1 MKQTKNIAV
10 KTRALAE
17 MFRCNEMLLDVLE
30 RTDVDKPFQ
39 IVLDYDPKQSDA
51 TVKKYYFTTQKEKM
65 MEPVKSIALQTE
77 ILAYALQSNKILF
90 DMLKLSDVDE
100 LFQIVLDYDPEQ
112 LNATIKKYYPMEEV
126 ENDKRE

>member
-1 MKQTKNIAV
+1 MEQTKNITV

-17 MFRCNEMLLDVLE
+17 MFQCNKMLLDVLE
-30 RTDVDKPFQ
+30 RSDVDKPFR

-51 TVKKYYFTTQKEKM
+51 TVKKYCFMDQKEKT

-77 ILAYALQSNKILF
+77 MLAYALQSNMILF
-90 DMLKLSDVDE
+90 DMLKLADVDK

-112 LNATIKKYYPMEEV
+112 LNATIKKYCPKEEV